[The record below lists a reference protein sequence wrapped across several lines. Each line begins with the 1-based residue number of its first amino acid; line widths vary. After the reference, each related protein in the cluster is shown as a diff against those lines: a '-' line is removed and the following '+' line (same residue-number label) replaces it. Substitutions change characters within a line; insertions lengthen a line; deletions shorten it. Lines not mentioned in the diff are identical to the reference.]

1 MSDLSNHIFSESS
14 WPPQSTDA
22 PRWKKQWQKYIHKLE
37 VQGGQLGFTKYQP
50 PKKQISTAKAHIYK
64 MTHFA
69 TKVRIFIMAGLLLL
83 YILFSWRCMSN
94 KIYIFGKKEASR
106 VICGINE
113 DHFNWGHLRKHST
126 AQHLYNHTALYR
138 PSIYSPI

>member
-1 MSDLSNHIFSESS
+1 MVMVCISQEKLQNEIQFSARRVVANHFDFTNPTVNE
-14 WPPQSTDA
+14 
-22 PRWKKQWQKYIHKLE
+22 RGLKEKLQNFYCWE
-37 VQGGQLGFTKYQP
+37 KVQNQGGQWVFTKYRPQNT
-50 PKKQISTAKAHIYK
+50 QISTKYDKISIAKARIYK

-113 DHFNWGHLRKHST
+113 DHFN
-126 AQHLYNHTALYR
+126 
-138 PSIYSPI
+138 